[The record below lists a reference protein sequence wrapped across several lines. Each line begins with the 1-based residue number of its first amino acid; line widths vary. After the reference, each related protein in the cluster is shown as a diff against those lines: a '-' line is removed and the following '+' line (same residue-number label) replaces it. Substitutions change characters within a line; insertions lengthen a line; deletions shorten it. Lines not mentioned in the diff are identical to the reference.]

1 MRTFFKAMGI
11 LLLLAMVFAI
21 WPTYKL
27 YGELNKSRSEDPLV
41 WEENVAAL
49 EAKTAN
55 SFEAGAAVVFIG
67 SSSIRL
73 WDTLAEDMAPMP
85 VIQHGFGGAKLNDVV
100 FYAERLVNAYQPR
113 AVVVF
118 AGTNDISPEAA
129 KEPAVLLASYQEFV
143 ATVRE
148 QDADL
153 PIFFIGITPSP
164 LRWSVWPQARETN
177 ALIEGWMVS
186 DANQFYIDTS
196 VGLLDTNGEPKRDR
210 AGILQHMLYHF
221 LPSRALRKTLMDSA
235 SVQDVDLRAS
245 CFHDGS
251 ECEVGIVCTICLSI
265 FSVSNYSSNRKYF
278 ETCPTCGT
286 LFFRRGNRKL
296 GKKKKKKRK
305 SEGAGASGSSSG
317 GAQSKKL
324 RPAG

>member
-1 MRTFFKAMGI
+1 MG
-11 LLLLAMVFAI
+11 
-21 WPTYKL
+21 
-27 YGELNKSRSEDPLV
+27 
-41 WEENVAAL
+41 
-49 EAKTAN
+49 
-55 SFEAGAAVVFIG
+55 
-67 SSSIRL
+67 
-73 WDTLAEDMAPMP
+73 
-85 VIQHGFGGAKLNDVV
+85 
-100 FYAERLVNAYQPR
+100 R
-113 AVVVF
+113 AR
-118 AGTNDISPEAA
+118 
-129 KEPAVLLASYQEFV
+129 VLLQDHPDLEVRILVVLASADYKAYYIPLMNTIFSAEHLKVCIDCINVSAHGSKFMQQACHQTGGTYQH
-143 ATVRE
+143 
-148 QDADL
+148 
-153 PIFFIGITPSP
+153 
-164 LRWSVWPQARETN
+164 
-177 ALIEGWMVS
+177 
-186 DANQFYIDTS
+186 
-196 VGLLDTNGEPKRDR
+196 LDGEPKRDR